1 MTIGTLIFIAEGI
14 STYRNRVLV
23 ETFSPIMAHNARSKS
38 RSIHQVLQ
46 MMGSILLLLGMMF
59 IIANKI
65 ENKRSKTSPLR
76 NTSLILSLFT
86 LLAT

>member
-23 ETFSPIMAHNARSKS
+23 DTFSPIMAHNARSKS

-65 ENKRSKTSPLR
+65 EHKRSKTAPLR